1 MPYELYYWP
10 GIQGRGEF
18 VRLALEAAG
27 AAYVDVARERGAG
40 RGVKGMM
47 SMLEGAAVPYTPFA
61 PPFLRDGAI
70 VVSHVANILHYL
82 GPKIGLAPKD
92 EVGRI
97 YAHGLQLTITDFV
110 AEVHDTHHPI
120 STDLYFEDQRKEAK
134 ARSAAFLQHRVPKY
148 LGHFERVLS
157 DNPAGKAHAVGAE
170 LTTVDLSLFQ
180 IWAGMAYAFPHAFA
194 DAGKLYPSL
203 AALTKWVAEQK
214 NVAAY
219 LASDRRIPFN
229 ESGIFR
235 LLCRARSGAGEG
247 KAEIVSRWRS
257 RPSRFRSAQRQPTV
271 VYIEPIHVTE
281 CLIELASRPLQC
293 HNFQRDNLLYW
304 RSYVTSRWGAN
315 RGLVRFS

>member
-27 AAYVDVARERGAG
+27 VAYVDVARERGAG

-47 SMLEGAAVPYTPFA
+47 SMLEGAAPQTPFA
-61 PPFLRDGAI
+61 PPFLRDGAV

-82 GPKIGLAPKD
+82 GPKLGLTPKD
-92 EVGRI
+92 EAGRL

-134 ARSAAFLQHRVPKY
+134 ARSTAFLQHRVPKFFGY
-148 LGHFERVLS
+148 FERVLS
-157 DNPAGKAHAVGAE
+157 DNPAGKAHAVGGA

-180 IWAGMAYAFPHAFA
+180 IWAGMAYAFPHAFT
-194 DAGKLYPSL
+194 DASKLYPGL
-203 AALTKWVAEQK
+203 AALTKSVAEQK

-219 LASDRRIPFN
+219 LASDRRISFN

-235 LLCRARSGAGEG
+235 RYPELDSSPAKAGR
-247 KAEIVSRWRS
+247 K
-257 RPSRFRSAQRQPTV
+257 
-271 VYIEPIHVTE
+271 
-281 CLIELASRPLQC
+281 
-293 HNFQRDNLLYW
+293 
-304 RSYVTSRWGAN
+304 
-315 RGLVRFS
+315 RG